1 VHLIFLDKSFFTHSF
16 LLKYLICC
24 SNKSFLKLEI
34 VVCSHVNI
42 LNTVN
47 TPAEFDK
54 AIRKYPLEER
64 IAKLEEIFKTS
75 DDESER
81 WDAVWLAGEIP
92 VDVGLKGPLFEK
104 MTDLFA
110 WVLKNDPND
119 VVRHEVC
126 YQIAARNMTRIIPE
140 LARAANYDESPL
152 VRHEATEC
160 LMIIRATDQM
170 DAIEKSAHDENES
183 VRNTAK
189 LVLKRMKRYKSEF
202 DAKSEWVS
210 I

>member
-1 VHLIFLDKSFFTHSF
+1 M
-16 LLKYLICC
+16 
-24 SNKSFLKLEI
+24 
-34 VVCSHVNI
+34 
-42 LNTVN
+42 NTVN
-47 TPAEFDK
+47 TPEEFDK
-54 AIRKYPLEER
+54 SIRTLPLEDR
-64 IAKLEEIFKTS
+64 ISKLDAIFKTS
-75 DDESER
+75 SDESER

-92 VDVGLKGPLFEK
+92 VEVDLKGPLFEK

-126 YQIAARNMTRIIPE
+126 YQIAARNMKRIIPE
-140 LARAANYDESPL
+140 LAHAANYDVSPL

-160 LMIIRATDQM
+160 LMIIRAVDHI
-170 DAIEKSAHDENES
+170 DAVERSLHDENES
-183 VRNTAK
+183 VRNTAR

-202 DAKSEWVS
+202 NAKSEWVS

>member
-1 VHLIFLDKSFFTHSF
+1 MSA
-16 LLKYLICC
+16 
-24 SNKSFLKLEI
+24 
-34 VVCSHVNI
+34 VNI
-42 LNTVN
+42 
-47 TPAEFDK
+47 PEEFDK
-54 AIRKYPLEER
+54 SIKKLPIEER
-64 IAKLEEIFKTS
+64 FDKLETIFKTS

-92 VDVGLKGPLFEK
+92 VEVNLKGPMFEK

-126 YQIAARNMTRIIPE
+126 YQIAARNMRRIIPE
-140 LARAANYDESPL
+140 LAHAANYDPSPL

-170 DAIEKSAHDENES
+170 ASIEKSLKDEHES
-183 VRNTAK
+183 VRNTAE
-189 LVLKRMKRYKSEF
+189 LVLKRMKRYKSRFNAE
-202 DAKSEWVS
+202 SEWVS

>member
-1 VHLIFLDKSFFTHSF
+1 MT
-16 LLKYLICC
+16 
-24 SNKSFLKLEI
+24 
-34 VVCSHVNI
+34 
-42 LNTVN
+42 NTVN

-54 AIRKYPLEER
+54 YMRQFPLEER
-64 IAKLEEIFKTS
+64 IDKLEEIFKTS

-92 VDVGLKGPLFEK
+92 VEVGLKGPLFEK

-140 LARAANYDESPL
+140 LAHAANYDVSPL

-160 LMIIRATDQM
+160 LMIIRAEDQM
-170 DAIEKSAHDENES
+170 DTIEKSMKDENES
-183 VRNTAK
+183 VRNTAR
-189 LVLKRMKRYKSEF
+189 LVLKRMRRYKSKF
-202 DAKSEWVS
+202 NAKSEWVS

>member
-1 VHLIFLDKSFFTHSF
+1 MSIINSPD
-16 LLKYLICC
+16 
-24 SNKSFLKLEI
+24 
-34 VVCSHVNI
+34 
-42 LNTVN
+42 
-47 TPAEFDK
+47 EFDK
-54 AIRKYPLEER
+54 IIKKLPIEER
-64 IAKLEEIFKTS
+64 FDKLEEIFKKS

-92 VDVGLKGPLFEK
+92 VEVNLEGPMFEK

-110 WVLKNDPND
+110 WVLKNDSND
-119 VVRHEVC
+119 IVRHEVC
-126 YQIAARNMTRIIPE
+126 YQIASRNMIRIIPE
-140 LARAANYDESPL
+140 LAHAANYDLSPL

-170 DAIEKSAHDENES
+170 NVIKNNLKDENES
-183 VRNTAK
+183 VRNTAE

-202 DAKSEWVS
+202 NPKSEWVS